1 MPVGRRSIRSM
12 NRLSNKAPEIAA
24 FPEQLHRAIGRR
36 ESWAVFSP
44 DRRWR
49 YRLVRVWDSDRPR
62 LAWVIFNGSD
72 ADEHQTDS
80 TVRRCIGFARA
91 WGYGGIDIAN
101 LYGLVSRNP
110 AALGH
115 HFDPVGPDN
124 DRHLAAVCCEN
135 DLTVLAWGP
144 NAGTDRSHAVA
155 QMLRQIAK
163 RRGGSLAVL
172 GWTHG
177 AQPVHPLLAPKE
189 CTPRCLTLAGSDLG
203 VHEVEDPRWGHLLAG
218 AA

>member
-1 MPVGRRSIRSM
+1 M
-12 NRLSNKAPEIAA
+12 NRLTSKAHEIAT
-24 FPEQLHRAIGRR
+24 FPRELHRGIGYG

-49 YRLVRVWDSDRPR
+49 YRLVRVWDPARPR

-72 ADEHQTDS
+72 ADEHRADP
-80 TVRRCIGFARA
+80 TVRRCIGFAHA
-91 WGYGGIDIAN
+91 WGYGAVDIAN
-101 LYGLVSRNP
+101 LYGLVSKNP
-110 AALGH
+110 GALGH

-124 DRHLAAVCCEN
+124 DRHLAAVCYEN

-144 NAGTDRSHAVA
+144 NAGGDRVHAVA
-155 QMLRQIAK
+155 QMLRWVAK

-177 AQPVHPLLAPKE
+177 AQPLHPLLAPKD
-189 CTPRCLTLAGSDLG
+189 TSLNCLTLAGSDGG
-203 VHEVEDPRWGHLLAG
+203 VHELEDPRWGHLLVG